1 MMLLVYMLLGLT
13 IWGWTISL
21 CALPWGDYFS
31 TPPADLSCLW
41 FLSWGCSPVGFPCNT
56 LLVKATLP
64 CSVRSGC
71 CYWSCT
77 KKGEMAHFAITLRT
91 EQSGTDR
98 CWCQVT
104 SPKSSTGDQRGMLLL
119 DPTLP
124 HLELSWKP
132 ALTSSKEPRLPPL
145 MLKLLKHTS
154 RTQQISLSAC
164 PVQDDAAHGNPKRR
178 NRRLPPRQ
186 SLKL

>member
-1 MMLLVYMLLGLT
+1 M
-13 IWGWTISL
+13 
-21 CALPWGDYFS
+21 D
-31 TPPADLSCLW
+31 
-41 FLSWGCSPVGFPCNT
+41 SPCHT
-56 LLVKATLP
+56 LLVRATLP

-71 CYWSCT
+71 CRWSCS
-77 KKGEMAHFAITLRT
+77 KKRGNGPFGITLRT

-98 CWCQVT
+98 CWIQVT
-104 SPKSSTGDQRGMLLL
+104 SPKSSTLHSSSTGDQPGMLLP

-132 ALTSSKEPRLPPL
+132 ALTSSEEPRLPPL
-145 MLKLLKHTS
+145 TLKLLKHIS

-178 NRRLPPRQ
+178 NRRLPPHH

>member
-1 MMLLVYMLLGLT
+1 MCS
-13 IWGWTISL
+13 SL
-21 CALPWGDYFS
+21 ERL
-31 TPPADLSCLW
+31 
-41 FLSWGCSPVGFPCNT
+41 FLNPQQTSAACGACSPVGFPCHM
-56 LLVKATLP
+56 LSVRATLP

-71 CYWSCT
+71 CYWSCS
-77 KKGEMAHFAITLRT
+77 KKGEMAHFGITLRT
-91 EQSGTDR
+91 EQSRTDR

-104 SPKSSTGDQRGMLLL
+104 SPKSSTLHSSSTWDQWGMLLP

-132 ALTSSKEPRLPPL
+132 ALTSSEEPRLPPL
-145 MLKLLKHTS
+145 RLKLLKHSS
-154 RTQQISLSAC
+154 RTKQISLSAC
-164 PVQDDAAHGNPKRR
+164 PVQDDAARGNPKRR